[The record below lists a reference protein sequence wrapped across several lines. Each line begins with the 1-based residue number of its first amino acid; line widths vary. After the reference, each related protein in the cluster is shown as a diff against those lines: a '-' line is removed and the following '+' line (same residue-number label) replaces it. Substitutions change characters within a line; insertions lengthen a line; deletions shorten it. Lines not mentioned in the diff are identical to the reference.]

1 MLFKNWKWL
10 FKNTNHTPSKNASLL
25 KYFKKMLT
33 NEIVAKIM
41 LNGEKNPLIYGYQLP
56 AMKHG
61 ECMQIAKALLGIIS
75 IQHRDDGEGRRKKSH
90 YD

>member
-1 MLFKNWKWL
+1 M
-10 FKNTNHTPSKNASLL
+10 
-25 KYFKKMLT
+25 MLT

-61 ECMQIAKALLGIIS
+61 ECMQIAKALLSIIS
-75 IQHRDDGEGRRKKSH
+75 IQHRDDREGR
-90 YD
+90 